1 MRKLILAIFPAL
13 TFAMGGQ
20 PAPTE
25 IVSAKL
31 IDKSGKEHIVN
42 ALVCDD
48 RTFFTFKDGD
58 VTVKVPFDKI
68 KKLVIEGKGDNLTVK
83 VYFKNGK
90 VKTFVAEADTDCTGT
105 SEYGTVEA
113 TLDQLKEIDFL
124 QVQ

>member
-1 MRKLILAIFPAL
+1 
-13 TFAMGGQ
+13 MGGQ
-20 PAPTE
+20 PTPNE

-31 IDKSGKEHIVN
+31 IDRSGKEHLVQ
-42 ALVCDD
+42 AFVCDD
-48 RTFFTFKDGD
+48 RTYFTFKDGD

-68 KKLVIEGKGDNLTVK
+68 KKITIEGKGENLTVK

-90 VKTFVAEADTDCTGT
+90 VKTFLAEADTDCTGA

-113 TLDQLKEIDFL
+113 SLDQLKEIDFL